1 MCPSRPGWRS
11 TVAPTPLAL
20 GVDVRSADAEGVLYA
35 HGGVAG
41 GHSFYIKDR
50 NLHYAFN
57 WLGAAMQTVSGTDE
71 ITTGPHVY
79 TVEFLSEGPNDDPDM
94 PGFKGTATLYIDD
107 RAVGNGTVVTQ
118 PGPFCLIGDGI
129 CVGRDSASPVS
140 PDYADRGTFPFNGGI
155 IDRVIVDVSGEKFV
169 DHEATVRGW
178 FIKD

>member
-1 MCPSRPGWRS
+1 MAINGRS
-11 TVAPTPLAL
+11 YAISA
-20 GVDVRSADAEGVLYA
+20 GVDVQSADAEGVLYA

-50 NLHYAFN
+50 KLHYAFN
-57 WLGAAMQTVSGTDE
+57 WLARLCRMSRGRTKSRSARTCTRLSSSVRDQAMILTC
-71 ITTGPHVY
+71 
-79 TVEFLSEGPNDDPDM
+79 
-94 PGFKGTATLYIDD
+94 
-107 RAVGNGTVVTQ
+107 RASRARRPLHRRPSCRQRDVVTQ

-129 CVGRDSASPVS
+129 CVGRDSASPVT
-140 PDYADRGTFPFNGGI
+140 PDYADRGTFAFSGGT